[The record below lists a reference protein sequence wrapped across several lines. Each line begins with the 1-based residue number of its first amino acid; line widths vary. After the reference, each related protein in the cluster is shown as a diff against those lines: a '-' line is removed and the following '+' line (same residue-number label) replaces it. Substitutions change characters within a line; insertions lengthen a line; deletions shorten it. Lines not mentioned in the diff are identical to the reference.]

1 MGLGYLN
8 RLVGSRESDGWVLGS
23 DGGSAQYGDISLW
36 GHVLH
41 KPFKIRFELT
51 MTVSLLHGLIP
62 NGTVGLH
69 YGE

>member
-1 MGLGYLN
+1 M
-8 RLVGSRESDGWVLGS
+8 DGCWGS

-36 GHVLH
+36 GHVPH
-41 KPFKIRFELT
+41 ISFKIRFELT